1 MRNKSSF
8 PEPSHALSLPAIA
21 TTRNGVSFD
30 PTAERWAYRDGS
42 VSMSMDFSAVKGAAP
57 DLIVGMKL
65 TLLWYAENMSPNHT
79 QNGFTRIKHFLERQ
93 GTSDGV
99 ISEITSV
106 ELMNYRSQLG
116 ARTKWYLGTLAGFL
130 KKWHE
135 LGIPGVTKDAVAFLS
150 EIRLPGNEKGAAVRT
165 WDPKKGP
172 FTNIERE
179 AIQTALNAA
188 YADGKVSTGD
198 YLLAWL
204 FMLLGPR
211 PAQYSY
217 LKVCDVKTEARKD
230 GSTTYI
236 LSVPR
241 AKQRGEPPRSSF
253 KERAL
258 IPQIGTI
265 LMAYAASL
273 AARFAGDLEDPTQAP
288 LFPEIAGRAEHPDGL
303 SYHRTAGGLGK
314 RAKAIFESLQVVS
327 ERTGRPMDMPAL
339 RFRRTIGTQA
349 AAEGH
354 GELIIAELLDHSDTQ
369 NVDVYV
375 EASPEFIERIDRTL
389 AMRLAPLAQA
399 FAGALV
405 DGETDAVSDPSKRIV
420 APQYSQN
427 FEPVGKCGQHGFCG
441 FAAPVAC
448 YTCANFQAWLDGPH
462 EDILN
467 SLLADRE
474 RLLQTTDSRIASVN
488 DRTILAV
495 AQVVKMCQEAQAAGG
510 TNG

>member
-1 MRNKSSF
+1 
-8 PEPSHALSLPAIA
+8 
-21 TTRNGVSFD
+21 
-30 PTAERWAYRDGS
+30 
-42 VSMSMDFSAVKGAAP
+42 MSMDFSAVKGAGP
-57 DLIVGMKL
+57 DLMVGMKL

-99 ISEITSV
+99 ISEITSA

-116 ARTKWYLGTLAGFL
+116 TRTKWYLGTLAGFL

-211 PAQYSY
+211 PTQYSY

-265 LMAYAASL
+265 LMEYAASV

-288 LFPEIAGRAEHPDGL
+288 LFPELAGAGRT
-303 SYHRTAGGLGK
+303 S
-314 RAKAIFESLQVVS
+314 
-327 ERTGRPMDMPAL
+327 
-339 RFRRTIGTQA
+339 
-349 AAEGH
+349 
-354 GELIIAELLDHSDTQ
+354 
-369 NVDVYV
+369 
-375 EASPEFIERIDRTL
+375 
-389 AMRLAPLAQA
+389 
-399 FAGALV
+399 
-405 DGETDAVSDPSKRIV
+405 
-420 APQYSQN
+420 
-427 FEPVGKCGQHGFCG
+427 
-441 FAAPVAC
+441 
-448 YTCANFQAWLDGPH
+448 
-462 EDILN
+462 
-467 SLLADRE
+467 
-474 RLLQTTDSRIASVN
+474 
-488 DRTILAV
+488 
-495 AQVVKMCQEAQAAGG
+495 
-510 TNG
+510 